1 VNTEGVTP
9 QTILQEYR
17 QREAAIKK
25 EADERDK
32 LAAIQLKES
41 EKKLK
46 DIRSRLDAARLNY
59 AAMIVD
65 YTATENAE
73 AAKLAATLRESETT
87 LDKVKGGQASLR
99 DFLEKGLSEEALGKK
114 AAGEAAA
121 KMTAGIAVIRDQS
134 KSILELEKAEADELK
149 KIYFA
154 QASPAQNQILKLKAE
169 IETLERGVAVV
180 YELSPLAAYQSDE
193 KRDAL
198 LRASGRFIAGKTWF
212 GLDLEG
218 LRRLRFDCEIAD
230 VFLPDLEKIIQQIKD
245 GQRVNVHLLTGFQT
259 GGASRLDYSL
269 VTLEGAVLNTT
280 NTGLVGLKK

>member
-1 VNTEGVTP
+1 MEGVTP

-25 EADERDK
+25 EAEERDK

-59 AAMIVD
+59 AAMVVD
-65 YTATENAE
+65 YTTMENAE
-73 AAKLAATLRESETT
+73 AAKLAARLKESELTAEAMKAGRGT
-87 LDKVKGGQASLR
+87 MR
-99 DFLEKGLSEEALGKK
+99 EYLERGLSDDALQKK

-121 KMTAGIAVIRDQS
+121 KLTAGIAVIRDQS

-149 KIYFA
+149 KIYYA

-169 IETLERGVAVV
+169 IETLERGVGVI

-198 LRASGRFIAGKTWF
+198 LRASGRFIAGKTWDN
-212 GLDLEG
+212 LDLDG
-218 LRRLRFDCEIAD
+218 LRRLRFDAEIPD

-269 VTLEGAVLNTT
+269 VRSEGTVLNTT